1 MQRNFLYS
9 VLSAFVFLLST
20 AGSTCAQE
28 AKTDVWDLNKC
39 ITYAKDNSIKVKQML
54 LELNSSQVD
63 LLKSKSERLP
73 AVNASVAQGFNNSFN
88 SSNTGFSLS
97 TSMNLYS
104 GGAITN
110 GIKKSKLNV
119 ELANLNLEE
128 TRNDIT
134 LSIVQAYLNVLYAKE
149 SFDYYKEV
157 VAASQ
162 KQVDR
167 ARELRR
173 AGSIAQK
180 DLAQLDAQ
188 LASDIYSSVVAQ
200 NKVFSNTT
208 ALKQLLEIPV
218 TDTFNVAF
226 PNVDV
231 NDSLV
236 VLPTLP
242 EALNAALSVRPEIKG
257 SRISTSI
264 AETDLKISKAGYFPS
279 LSLSADYS
287 TSYTPESS
295 VTFGNQ
301 FSDNQYKK
309 LGLTLSIPIFN
320 RNATR
325 TSVQQS
331 KIDLERAKLSYTETE
346 KNLLQTVE
354 SVYQDAV
361 AAVSRY
367 KSAKI
372 QLESAAESYSLSE
385 QQFNLGM
392 INIVELLDV
401 KTSLLNAKSEL
412 VQAKYSVVL
421 NLKILDF
428 YMGKSITL

>member
-1 MQRNFLYS
+1 MQRNFLKS
-9 VLSAFVFLLST
+9 VLSAFVFLLSA
-20 AGSTCAQE
+20 AGSACAQE

-54 LELNSSQVD
+54 LEVNSSQVD
-63 LLKSKSERLP
+63 LLKSKSELLP
-73 AVNASVAQGFNNSFN
+73 AVNASFTEGFNNSLN
-88 SSNTGFSLS
+88 SSSTGFSLS

-134 LSIVQAYLNVLYAKE
+134 LSIVQAYLNILYAKE
-149 SFDYYKEV
+149 SSDYYKEV

-188 LASDIYSSVVAQ
+188 LASDNYSSVVAQ
-200 NKVFSNTT
+200 NKVISNSTT
-208 ALKQLLEIPV
+208 LKQLLEISV

-226 PNVDV
+226 PNVDM

-295 VTFGNQ
+295 VAFGNQ
-301 FSDNQYKK
+301 FSDNQNKK
-309 LGLTLSIPIFN
+309 IGLTLSIPIFN
-320 RNATR
+320 RNTTR

-361 AAVSRY
+361 AALSRY
-367 KSAKI
+367 KSAKV
-372 QLESAAESYSLSE
+372 QLESAAESYTLSE

-412 VQAKYSVVL
+412 VQAKYSAVL